1 MQNIAVKCDKDI
13 VSPGRKLSDNA
24 ILYGRSIPSI
34 ADQLYSKENWTPEK
48 KTKQAQFV
56 YDAVLNAFPGLR
68 RSMNSA
74 QKMAHDL
81 GYVETILGRRR
92 HIPDMMLPK
101 FEFIPMV
108 GYVNP
113 DVDPLD
119 PTTFTNDSE
128 IPKRIKDALYKELTS
143 YKYFGQVAKRIKQ
156 LAEQDHIK
164 VINNNFKITEAS
176 RQCMNSVVQGSAAE
190 LTKMAILR
198 VESDPVWKELGGRVL
213 VPVHDELI
221 AEVPI
226 EHWKEGGER
235 LSQLMCEAASFLPFA
250 IKCDVTT
257 SYRWYGLEY
266 PCPYTKTSDPD
277 TVEPDEVKYIQ
288 YHLFEVGYDLPV
300 IKGPNGEK
308 PEGDEALGISGK
320 ITDEYNNAIFDYC
333 NRYNICKEKFLH
345 HIETKVHTG
354 YAPESEENNEVYH
367 KR

>member
-1 MQNIAVKCDKDI
+1 M
-13 VSPGRKLSDNA
+13 

-92 HIPDMMLPK
+92 HIPDMMLPQ
-101 FEFIPMV
+101 FEFTPMV

-119 PTTFTNDSE
+119 PSTFTNDSE
-128 IPKRIKDALYKELTS
+128 IPKRIKDSLYKELTS

-176 RQCMNSVVQGSAAE
+176 RQCMNSVVQGKPNRFNCSFA
-190 LTKMAILR
+190 
-198 VESDPVWKELGGRVL
+198 VN
-213 VPVHDELI
+213 LI
-221 AEVPI
+221 TQGCVA
-226 EHWKEGGER
+226 
-235 LSQLMCEAASFLPFA
+235 
-250 IKCDVTT
+250 
-257 SYRWYGLEY
+257 
-266 PCPYTKTSDPD
+266 
-277 TVEPDEVKYIQ
+277 
-288 YHLFEVGYDLPV
+288 
-300 IKGPNGEK
+300 
-308 PEGDEALGISGK
+308 
-320 ITDEYNNAIFDYC
+320 
-333 NRYNICKEKFLH
+333 
-345 HIETKVHTG
+345 
-354 YAPESEENNEVYH
+354 
-367 KR
+367 